1 MILTKYLFNPSV
13 WLTEQSVTLRFSC
26 TGSCSCAIKTST
38 ATPGFGSLFAI
49 CPYKGIIGLL
59 SKLVPKFG
67 HIPTQNWPEDALVR
81 HFFTKVCT

>member
-1 MILTKYLFNPSV
+1 MCN
-13 WLTEQSVTLRFSC
+13 
-26 TGSCSCAIKTST
+26 KTST

-81 HFFTKVCT
+81 LFLLRSARNDLQLHVV